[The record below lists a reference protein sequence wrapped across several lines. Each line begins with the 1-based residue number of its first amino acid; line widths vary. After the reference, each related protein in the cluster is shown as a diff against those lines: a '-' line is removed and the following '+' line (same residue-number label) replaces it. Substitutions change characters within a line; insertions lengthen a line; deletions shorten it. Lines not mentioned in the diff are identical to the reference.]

1 VIEFDEEE
9 ILFATFKMQSLRVVK
24 IIKKKNNGVLEWN
37 FLESSEVK

>member
-9 ILFATFKMQSLRVVK
+9 ILFATFKMRSLRVVK